1 MAKNRKDADIKL
13 PPSVS
18 LRITEDDEDDFAELF
33 RRMNAAGFKK
43 PSTYIKH
50 LLRGVL
56 HPDTTGEMAVRKL
69 LRDLSEA
76 TSTVQDR
83 VEKLDSRTKKL
94 RETIAYS
101 VVTVLV
107 QAAHWPQERAE
118 KWVQENLL
126 S

>member
-18 LRITEDDEDDFAELF
+18 LRITEDDEDDFIELF
-33 RRMNAAGFKK
+33 KRMNAAGFEK
-43 PSTYIKH
+43 PSTYIKY

-56 HPDTTGEMAVRKL
+56 HPDSTGEIAVRKL
-69 LRDLSEA
+69 LRDLHEA
-76 TSTVQDR
+76 TATVQDR

-94 RETIAYS
+94 RDTIAYS

-107 QAAHWPQERAE
+107 QAANWEQDRAE